1 MHHPN
6 RLFDV
11 LAHQLAHFPKTDM
24 LAAKEEGVWRT
35 YATEEVAALTARFA
49 AGFLEMGLGGEP
61 PEPEQQ
67 HKVAIISANRPEWI
81 FTDLA
86 CQQAGIVLVP
96 IYPTISAAE
105 LTFILTDSGARILFV
120 DDAEMFDKVK
130 PLRDQL
136 PDLTDIFSFDRIPG
150 VRHWMD
156 VPAAATAAAEAR
168 LPAVSASIVPGTLAT
183 IIYTSGT
190 TGTPKGVML
199 THGNIMSNVEGCL
212 PILPVDEHARALS
225 FLPLNHIFERMVTY
239 VYFTAGV
246 SVYYAQSLETIADN
260 LREVQPGIFTTV
272 PRVLEKLFEKI
283 MARGHALTGFQREI
297 FFWALRV
304 GGQFEV
310 NKRLSPWYRA
320 ELALANRLVFG
331 KWREALGGKIRCIV
345 TGAAACQVRLL
356 KLFTAAGL
364 PVLEGYGLTETSP
377 VISVNGKEPKDRMF
391 GTVGPVISNVE
402 VKLADDGEILVKGP
416 SVTSGY
422 YKRPD
427 LTAEAFR
434 NGWFHTGDIGVMLLQ
449 KYLKITDRKK
459 ELFKTSG
466 GKFVAPQPIENKFR
480 ESPFIEQIMVVGAD
494 RKYTGALI
502 VPNFENLRAWAREH
516 AVEFPSNDAALK
528 DPKVKALYREAVNKY
543 NQYFNHIEQIKKFEL
558 MPREWTIDGGEMTP
572 TLKLKRRVIQ
582 EKYRD
587 SIERLYA

>member
-11 LAHQLAHFPKTDM
+11 LSHQLRHFPKQDM
-24 LAAKEEGVWRT
+24 LAAKEEGVWKK
-35 YATEEVAALTARFA
+35 YATADVATLTARYA
-49 AGFLEMGLGGEP
+49 AGFLEMGVGGKP
-61 PEPEQQ
+61 PAPEIQ
-67 HKVAIISANRPEWI
+67 HKIAIISANRPEWI
-81 FTDLA
+81 LTDLA
-86 CQQAGIVLVP
+86 CQQAGAVLVP
-96 IYPTISAAE
+96 IYPTISATE
-105 LTFILTDSGARILFV
+105 LLFILNDSEARVLFV
-120 DDAEMFDKVK
+120 DDAEMYEKVK
-130 PLRDQL
+130 SIRDQL
-136 PDLTDIFSFDRIPG
+136 PHLSDIFSFNRIPG

-156 VPAAATAAAEAR
+156 VPAAATPQAEAR
-168 LPAVSASIVPGTLAT
+168 LPEVSAAITPDTLVT

-246 SVYYAQSLETIADN
+246 SVYYAESLDAIADN

-283 MARGHALTGFQREI
+283 MARGHALTGIQRAI

-304 GGQFEV
+304 GQQYEI
-310 NKRLSPWYRA
+310 NKNQGPWYRM

-345 TGAAACQVRLL
+345 TGAAACQIRLL

-416 SVTSGY
+416 SITSGY

-427 LTAEAFR
+427 LTAEAFKD
-434 NGWFHTGDIGVMLLQ
+434 GWFHTGDIGVILLQ
-449 KYLKITDRKK
+449 RFLKITDRKK

-466 GKFVAPQPIENKFR
+466 GKFVAPQPIENKFK
-480 ESPFIEQIMVVGAD
+480 ESPLIEQIMVVGAD
-494 RKYTGALI
+494 RKFTGALI
-502 VPNFENLRAWAREH
+502 VPNFENLRAWARDH
-516 AVEFPSNDAALK
+516 QVEFPSNDSALK
-528 DPKVKALYREAVNKY
+528 DPKIKALYKEAVNKY
-543 NQYFNHIEQIKKFEL
+543 NQYFNHIEQVKKFEL